1 VRSCGDWSIRR
12 LTARVVGHFMLT
24 KSEGSEHYFSNDG
37 RAFSNAT
44 VRSENLV
51 IGSAET
57 DSEKVR
63 LLRRLWEEYIM
74 SLDLLPIDSPD
85 VVTID

>member
-1 VRSCGDWSIRR
+1 
-12 LTARVVGHFMLT
+12 MLT